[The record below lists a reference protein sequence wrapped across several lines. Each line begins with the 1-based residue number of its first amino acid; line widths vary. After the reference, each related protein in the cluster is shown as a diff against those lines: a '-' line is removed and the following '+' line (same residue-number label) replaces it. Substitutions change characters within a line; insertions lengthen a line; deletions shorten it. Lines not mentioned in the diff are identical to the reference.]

1 MHNLL
6 LLLSTC
12 NVCKYIKLKA
22 SSTLYN
28 NPTAYR
34 LHSDVMMQSL
44 TLKKL
49 K

>member
-1 MHNLL
+1 MYVNTL
-6 LLLSTC
+6 
-12 NVCKYIKLKA
+12 VKLKA
-22 SSTLYN
+22 SSTLYSD
-28 NPTAYR
+28 PTPYR